1 MAVDLSMF
9 CKEIRNWFDKE
20 RYFGT
25 FEVKDGVFNMS
36 GVNIAENQYYRIVGS
51 VFNDG
56 VYKHPA
62 TGLTDEVFD
71 GAVWT
76 MAVPQG
82 VLDLLEEIN
91 AWVDKYANDA
101 QANGPYTSE
110 SFGGYSYTKA
120 GGAGT
125 GDANDPTTW
134 MGHFRGRLNRWRK
147 IR

>member
-1 MAVDLSMF
+1 MAVDLSML

-36 GVNIAENQYYRIVGS
+36 GVNIVENQYYRIVGS

-82 VLDLLEEIN
+82 VLSLLDEIN
-91 AWVDKYANDA
+91 AWVDKYASDA
-101 QANGPYTSE
+101 QVNGPYTSE

>member
-134 MGHFRGRLNRWRK
+134 MGHFKGRLNRWRK